1 MMRVNCF
8 PALAILL
15 GCLSAWQA
23 ALAGEPFGL
32 CELSVIKEKN
42 LSQSEVNTISK
53 IGGKLNKL
61 VVNDAFHLV
70 EISKV
75 TMLDILYISTGKN
88 INQLLAKSPFA
99 GRTKAPFT
107 GII

>member
-15 GCLSAWQA
+15 GCLSVWQA

-32 CELSVIKEKN
+32 CELIVIKEKN

-75 TMLDILYISTGKN
+75 TMLNS
-88 INQLLAKSPFA
+88 
-99 GRTKAPFT
+99 
-107 GII
+107 